1 MQTWVSVFIVVASV
15 AIVVQVVLLAVF
27 YTMFLRLG
35 ATLTR
40 VTRNLEAK
48 AIPILDR
55 ADRLLA
61 ESEGQLREIVSDA
74 RDTVALAKSTG
85 QRFDRLLNEAA
96 DRLRQQII
104 HADRM
109 LSGALEAI
117 EDTGTELRKSVI
129 EPMRTATA
137 FVRGVRAGVNFFR
150 SRSRVPE
157 RRRDT
162 QDEGLFI

>member
-27 YTMFLRLG
+27 YTMFLRLAG
-35 ATLTR
+35 TLNRIATNVETK
-40 VTRNLEAK
+40 VT
-48 AIPILDR
+48 PILDR

-61 ESEGQLREIVSDA
+61 ESEGQFREIVSDA
-74 RDTVALAKSTG
+74 RETVALARATG
-85 QRFDRLLNEAA
+85 QRFDRLLDEAA

-104 HADRM
+104 RADRM
-109 LSGALEAI
+109 VTGALEAI
-117 EDTGTELRKSVI
+117 EDSGTELRRSVI

-137 FVRGVRAGVNFFR
+137 FVRGVRAGVDFFR
-150 SRSRVPE
+150 GRSRAPE